1 MAEQAAAVMDRDADA
16 VAAVR
21 AFNRFYTNVIGVLRG
36 GHLDSPY
43 SLTEVRVLFELARQE
58 ATEVAR
64 LRQSLDIDAG
74 YLSRILS
81 RFDTERLTTRRRSAA
96 DGRRQVIRLTEA
108 GQAVFAELD
117 TRQTEQTERLLAGI
131 GDRDRRRLLAAMEA
145 IQQVLPGAS
154 PDSTP
159 DDATAGPEAAAGP
172 GHPAAGPDAA
182 AGPGDPAAGPDATA
196 DGAAADEAAAGPD
209 AGRRGLVARPRAY
222 LLRPPRPGDLGWVV
236 HRHGAVYAQEYGWDE
251 TFEFLVARIVA
262 DYAAGRDP
270 EREAA
275 WIAEVDGEPAGCV
288 FCVRKDASTAQL
300 RLLLVEPSARGLGI
314 GGRLVEECLRFARAA
329 GYRQVKLWTQDCL
342 TAARRIYQAAGFRL
356 TAEGEHHSF
365 GHDLVEQT
373 WSRQL

>member
-1 MAEQAAAVMDRDADA
+1 MYDRVTATLLATPSQSHKLTPSSYTVASVNELGGSMAEQAAAVMDRDADA

-159 DDATAGPEAAAGP
+159 DD
-172 GHPAAGPDAA
+172 
-182 AGPGDPAAGPDATA
+182 
-196 DGAAADEAAAGPD
+196 AAAGPD

>member
-1 MAEQAAAVMDRDADA
+1 MAERAAAVMDRDAGA

-58 ATEVAR
+58 STEVAG

-81 RFDTERLTTRRRSAA
+81 RFDAERLTTRRRSAA

-117 TRQTEQTERLLAGI
+117 ARQTEQTARLLAGI
-131 GDRDRRRLLAAMEA
+131 GDRGRRRLLAAMEA

-154 PDSTP
+154 PDSTA
-159 DDATAGPEAAAGP
+159 DAAAAGQDAAAGPGHPAAGP

-182 AGPGDPAAGPDATA
+182 ADDT
-196 DGAAADEAAAGPD
+196 AAGPD

-275 WIAEVDGEPAGCV
+275 WIAEVDGEPAGSV
-288 FCVRKDASTAQL
+288 FCMRKDASTAQL

-329 GYRQVKLWTQDCL
+329 GYRQVMLWTQDCL

-373 WSRQL
+373 WSRPL